1 VLSKKKMDW
10 SETYSMENWPLRHCD
25 VAKPYNNAVPM
36 PYSGTTMELGVI
48 LKVFLNKERPRRA

>member
-1 VLSKKKMDW
+1 MDW
-10 SETYSMENWPLRHCD
+10 SETYSMENWPLWHCD